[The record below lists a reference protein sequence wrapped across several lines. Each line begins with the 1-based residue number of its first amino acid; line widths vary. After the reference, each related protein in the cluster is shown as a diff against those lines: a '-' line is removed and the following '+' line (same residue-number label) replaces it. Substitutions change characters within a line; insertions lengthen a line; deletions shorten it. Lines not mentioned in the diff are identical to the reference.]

1 MGIRKEIY
9 TTSNCPAPENSHAP
23 LLPQKEL
30 KFPGSAAFCK
40 TSKRK
45 EMNEALL
52 EFPEGCRGLRKKS
65 ILLGTYGYFWNYII
79 DNKLLILKSIFHLQA
94 TWRPLEVQ
102 SDWFVERVPICLEA
116 MASCLLSFAEKRESN
131 K

>member
-1 MGIRKEIY
+1 
-9 TTSNCPAPENSHAP
+9 
-23 LLPQKEL
+23 
-30 KFPGSAAFCK
+30 
-40 TSKRK
+40 
-45 EMNEALL
+45 MNEALL

-116 MASCLLSFAEKRESN
+116 MASCLLSFAEKRELN